1 MPKQKNKNKKPAPKA
16 PVKDINYSFKG
27 DIAEIIKANAK
38 LHRTLIEQSPDLRGI
53 HRKFIGA
60 ALNVTLADVKMLAR
74 ISIKDVVFESLDDT
88 TDMQAP
94 DKTTIKIPAKLTTN
108 IDKEGAAA
116 LKAVIRDLNILLTKI
131 NEASQNYLKNTP
143 IIRPNLRGTAGR
155 ALAEVIQNISRMRS
169 DVLEGDYE
177 AEVQAG
183 EAQDVAEQIA
193 LVHEATDARFE
204 YAALMQRASR

>member
-1 MPKQKNKNKKPAPKA
+1 MPKQKNKNNKSAKKP
-16 PVKDINYSFKG
+16 PVEDVNYSFKG

-38 LHRTLIEQSPDLRGI
+38 LHRTLIEQSPNLRGL

-60 ALNVTLADVKMLAR
+60 ALNVTLADAKMLTR
-74 ISIKDVVFESLDDT
+74 ISIKDAVFESLGET
-88 TDMQAP
+88 TDIKAP
-94 DKTTIKIPAKLTTN
+94 EKTTIKIPGKLTTD

-116 LKAVIRDLNILLTKI
+116 LKAVIRDLNILLAKI
-131 NEASQNYLKNTP
+131 NDASQNYLKNTP

-177 AEVQAG
+177 AEA
-183 EAQDVAEQIA
+183 EADTAQDVAEQIA

-204 YAALMQRASR
+204 YAALMQRAAR